1 MTQKGEH
8 TWDLIQ
14 QFHRCPKCGFIF
26 ESRQDYDYRN
36 MKYEKDLECPRCH
49 LQFMVTKAVKPK
61 LGSLL
66 GQDEHVEFDWSDN
79 DQRR

>member
-14 QFHRCPKCGFIF
+14 EFHRCPACGFIV
-26 ESRQDYDYRN
+26 ESRDDYEYRN
-36 MKYEKDLECPRCH
+36 MKYEKELKCPRC
-49 LQFMVTKAVKPK
+49 QREFMAVKAVKPK

-66 GQDEHVEFDWSDN
+66 GQEDHVEVDWSEN
-79 DQRR
+79 DQ